1 MSLQIIK
8 ADPHL
13 LHEERTHLYTN
24 NLEHGRPENP
34 R

>member
-1 MSLQIIK
+1 MSHQIKK

-13 LHEERTHLYTN
+13 LQEERTHLYIN
-24 NLEHGRPENP
+24 NLKQGRPENP